1 MSNPFDSN
9 PFEEPAKPFNGRGA
23 NPFAEPERES
33 YAAPSAN
40 PSVEPCADPVAAPFA
55 EPFAEPERSYAPA
68 PLTDYSREQHS
79 TGGTIH
85 SFSLFKG
92 LLSLFSVLIGFSGM
106 TNGDVAFGIG
116 FALPGAWYFLKTLQQ
131 KANPTTPQKRHWFVI
146 WLIALVLMFFGA

>member
-23 NPFAEPERES
+23 NPFAEPARES

-40 PSVEPCADPVAAPFA
+40 PSVEPFADPVAAPFA
-55 EPFAEPERSYAPA
+55 ESFAEPERAYAPA
-68 PLTDYSREQHS
+68 PLQDYAPAQQPME
-79 TGGTIH
+79 GKIH
-85 SFSLFKG
+85 RFSLFKG
-92 LLSLFSVLIGFSGM
+92 LLSLFSVLVGFAGI
-106 TNGDVAFGIG
+106 TDGDVASGIG

>member
-9 PFEEPAKPFNGRGA
+9 PFEEPAKPINGHGA
-23 NPFAEPERES
+23 NPFEEPARES

-40 PSVEPCADPVAAPFA
+40 PSAERFADPAAEPFA
-55 EPFAEPERSYAPA
+55 EPFAEPERAYTPA
-68 PLTDYSREQHS
+68 PMQDYSLEQSS

-92 LLSLFSVLIGFSGM
+92 LLSLFSVLVGFTGI
-106 TNGDVAFGIG
+106 TDGDVAMGIG
-116 FALPGAWYFLKTLQQ
+116 FALPGAWYFLKSLQQ

-146 WLIALVLMFFGA
+146 WMIAIVLMFFGA

>member
-23 NPFAEPERES
+23 NPFAEPARES
-33 YAAPSAN
+33 YAAPSTN
-40 PSVEPCADPVAAPFA
+40 PSVEPYADPVAAPFA
-55 EPFAEPERSYAPA
+55 EPFAEPERAHAPA
-68 PLTDYSREQHS
+68 PLTDYSLEEHS

-92 LLSLFSVLIGFSGM
+92 LLRLFSVLIGFSGL

-116 FALPGAWYFLKTLQQ
+116 FALPGAWYFIKTLQQ

>member
-23 NPFAEPERES
+23 NPFAEPARES

-40 PSVEPCADPVAAPFA
+40 PPVT
-55 EPFAEPERSYAPA
+55 PFAEPERAYAPA
-68 PLTDYSREQHS
+68 PLQDYSLEQHS

-106 TNGDVAFGIG
+106 SNGDVAFGIG
-116 FALPGAWYFLKTLQQ
+116 FALPGAWYFIKTLQQ